1 MLPRTPYIMN
11 KNKRQAV
18 TLGGI
23 NYSSVTQDGD
33 LTDSFGICARDY
45 PYLSTRRAMEEYLTE
60 VGNFTVFKGKPAWVS
75 GKSFFY
81 DGLECGEVTY
91 GEKTFAA
98 ISNRLVIMPDMVY
111 FDLQDNT
118 LHEMGAESQGGGA
131 TITKDSV
138 TLLDGTVTLTV
149 GYGGTVSNG
158 RLTVNRQSQVMP
170 DNEKYTVKATR
181 VGTKYYVE
189 FIYHTTGIVESS
201 TTVSFDSPNLP
212 SDNASGY
219 AVNGVKRRWS
229 SGGGSGGKE
238 RITFAYS
245 VGEREGTKVDLDIY
259 LNAVRGFTDTDSVG
273 RRVTIE
279 SAHGNLTGI
288 IEAVTETE
296 SCPKFTIIAENGMIE
311 GGEYQANVMIKNWEK
326 PLSEY
331 CKVGDYISAYYPYP
345 TQQGMQ
351 DRYFFS
357 STKVTAVGNDFI
369 VTTGTNTVNLG
380 NDTSITLQGKVTT
393 TPDLTKVF
401 KVGDVVFLEGTA
413 KNNTSFKI
421 KSIEG
426 NKVTAESEIFTV
438 ETCEEVVT
446 LKRKIPDMDH
456 ICSFE
461 NRIYGCSSSANT
473 IYASALGDPTNFF
486 DYTGISTDSY
496 AVAVG
501 SEGEFTGCIG
511 YGGSV
516 LFFKEDA
523 IHRLMGSFPAE
534 YALYEYT
541 TEGVQKGSHKSL
553 VIINE
558 TLYYKGVHGVFAYNN
573 SPILISQNLGERRFF
588 DAVAGSDGDTY
599 YISMTNDDG
608 YKLFAYETVKGVWFL
623 EGRERV
629 VDFENIGSR
638 MYVLTDGVV
647 YHYDAIDTD
656 HEMEWMAQLSP
667 FYETI
672 EGRKSYSRLL
682 FRVEIPLGSYIIVE
696 TRFDGGV
703 WQEAGKVV
711 GHRQDVVPI
720 MVPVNRCD
728 KFEVR
733 LRGKGKCKILS
744 LMREFYVG
752 GDK

>member
-45 PYLSTRRAMEEYLTE
+45 PYLSTRRAMEEYLTG

-98 ISNRLVIMPDMVY
+98 ISNRLVIMPDRVY
-111 FDLQDNT
+111 FDLQDYA

-131 TITKDSV
+131 TIEKDSV
-138 TLLDGTVTLTV
+138 TLLNGYVTLGS
-149 GYGGTVSNG
+149 GYGCSFSDG
-158 RLTVNRQSQVMP
+158 RFKVTRYQEFMRNHQYLTMKV
-170 DNEKYTVKATR
+170 VKA
-181 VGTKYYVE
+181 GSAYNVE
-189 FIYHTTGIVESS
+189 FIYHTSGTVTGVYSLTCS
-201 TTVSFDSPNLP
+201 ADSHLAGNWE
-212 SDNASGY
+212 GV
-219 AVNGVKRRWS
+219 AVNGKKRKITGANWAQS
-229 SGGGSGGKE
+229 TATLKLFFDSNDLGYKE
-238 RITFAYS
+238 NTR
-245 VGEREGTKVDLDIY
+245 VDVDLY
-259 LNAVRGFTDTDSVG
+259 LGVTSESPTVG
-273 RRVTIE
+273 ADGRKMKIE
-279 SAHGNLTGI
+279 SEHGEVTGVI
-288 IEAVTETE
+288 TSTTWV
-296 SCPKFTIIAENGMIE
+296 SGCPTYTMVAEE
-311 GGEYQANVMIKNWEK
+311 GEFVVGEYQASVLLEQWDK

-331 CKVGDYISAYYPYP
+331 RKVGEYVSTSWQEP
-345 TQQGMQ
+345 TGMH
-351 DRYFFS
+351 RYFS
-357 STKVTAVGNDFI
+357 GQVTAVGDNYIEVGRDNGI
-369 VTTGTNTVNLG
+369 PDGSYSNG
-380 NDTSITLQGKVTT
+380 IITLSGNIATD
-393 TPDLTKVF
+393 PDLTKVF

-413 KNNTSFKI
+413 NNNTSFKI

-438 ETCEEVVT
+438 ETCEEVVR
-446 LKRKIPDMDH
+446 LARKIPDMDY

-573 SPILISQNLGERRFF
+573 SPILISQSLGERRFF

-638 MYVLTDGVV
+638 MYILTDGVV
-647 YHYDAIDTD
+647 YHYDAVDTD

-682 FRVEIPLGSYIIVE
+682 FRVEIPLGSYIVVE

>member
-1 MLPRTPYIMN
+1 MLPRTPYIMK

-60 VGNFTVFKGKPAWVS
+60 VGNLTVFKGKPAWVS
-75 GKSFFY
+75 GRSFYY
-81 DGLECGEVTY
+81 DGIVCGQVTL

-111 FDLQDNT
+111 FDLLDNA
-118 LHEMGAESQGGGA
+118 LHKMGAESQGGGA

-138 TLLDGTVTLTV
+138 TLLNGMVTLAV

-158 RLTVNRQSQVMP
+158 KLTVNRQSQVMP
-170 DNEKYTVKATR
+170 NNEKYTMNVWSNGA
-181 VGTKYYVE
+181 KYYVE
-189 FIYHTTGIVESS
+189 FIYHTTGVVTSS
-201 TTVSFDSPNLP
+201 TTVSFNKPNLP

-229 SGGGSGGKE
+229 SISGSGGN
-238 RITFAYS
+238 RRVTFAYS
-245 VGEREGTKVDLDIY
+245 LPQGEGTKVDLDIY
-259 LNAVRGFTDTDSVG
+259 LNAVQGSYGSGSVG
-273 RRVTIE
+273 RRVTIT
-279 SAHGNLTGI
+279 SAHGNMTGI
-288 IEAVTETE
+288 IEEVMETE
-296 SCPKFTIIAENGMIE
+296 SCPTFTMTAEDGVLE
-311 GGEYQANVMIKNWEK
+311 SGEYQANVKIENWEK

-331 CKVGDYISAYYPYP
+331 CKVGDYISAFYPMN

-351 DRYFFS
+351 DQYFFNS
-357 STKVTAVGNDFI
+357 VKITAIGDGFI
-369 VTTGTNTVNLG
+369 DTAGTQSVNLG
-380 NDTSITLQGKVTT
+380 NGTSITLRGKITT
-393 TPDLTKVF
+393 NPDLTKVF

-413 KNNTSFKI
+413 NNNTSFKI

-426 NKVTAESEIFTV
+426 NKVTAESEIFTE
-438 ETCEEVVT
+438 ETCEGVVT
-446 LKRKIPDMDH
+446 LKRKIPDMDY

-461 NRIYGCSSSANT
+461 NRVYGCSSSANT

-638 MYVLTDGVV
+638 MYILTDGVV
-647 YHYDAIDTD
+647 YHYDAVDTD

-696 TRFDGGV
+696 TRFDSGA

-720 MVPVNRCD
+720 MVPINRCD

-744 LMREFYVG
+744 LMREFYVR

>member
-111 FDLQDNT
+111 FDLQDNA
-118 LHEMGAESQGGGA
+118 LHEMGAESHGGGA
-131 TITKDSV
+131 TIEKDSV
-138 TLLDGTVTLTV
+138 TLLNGMVTLAV

-170 DNEKYTVKATR
+170 DKEKYTVKVRKNGA
-181 VGTKYYVE
+181 KYYVE
-189 FIYHTTGIVESS
+189 FIYHTTGVVTSS
-201 TTVSFDSPNLP
+201 TTVSF
-212 SDNASGY
+212 NAPYLNNARGY
-219 AVNGVKRRWS
+219 AVNGIKRRWTRTS
-229 SGGGSGGKE
+229 ISGGNYNV
-238 RITFAYS
+238 TFAYAMPY
-245 VGEREGTKVDLDIY
+245 EENTRVDIDIY
-259 LNAVRGFTDTDSVG
+259 LNVVYGSTDFVRVG
-273 RRVTIE
+273 RRVTIT
-279 SAHGNLTGI
+279 SVHGNMTGI
-288 IEAVTETE
+288 IEAVTHTE
-296 SCPKFTIIAENGMIE
+296 KCPTFAVTAENGVLE
-311 GGEYQANVMIKNWEK
+311 SGEYQANVTIENWEK

-331 CKVGDYISAYYPYP
+331 YKVGDNISAFY
-345 TQQGMQ
+345 TAQGAQ
-351 DRYFFS
+351 DNYFFNS
-357 STKVTAVGNDFI
+357 VKITAIGDYFI
-369 VTTGTNTVNLG
+369 ETTGSQSVSLS
-380 NDTSITLQGKVTT
+380 NDTNITLRGNIATN
-393 TPDLTKVF
+393 PDLTKVF

-413 KNNTSFKI
+413 NNNTSFKI

-426 NKVTAESEIFTV
+426 NKVTAESEIFTE

-446 LKRKIPDMDH
+446 LKRKIPNMDY

-461 NRIYGCSSSANT
+461 NRIFGCSSAENT

-573 SPILISQNLGERRFF
+573 SPILISHNLGERRFF

-629 VDFENIGSR
+629 ADFANLYGKTYI
-638 MYVLTDGVV
+638 LTDGTV
-647 YHYDAIDTD
+647 YHYDAVDTD
-656 HEMEWMAQLSP
+656 HEMEWMAQLAP

-682 FRVEIPLGSYIIVE
+682 FRVEIPMGSYIIVE

-703 WQEAGKVV
+703 WCEAGKVV
-711 GHRQDVVPI
+711 GKKQDVIPV

-728 KFEVR
+728 KFEIR

-744 LMREFYVG
+744 LMREFYIG
-752 GDK
+752 GDR